1 LDGTDSITSWLIKKN
16 DRTIYTHKK
25 VYNVNDIV
33 LATIEDYVMKKFDT
47 IDNINIYVDTYI
59 LSASHVILENE
70 NARSLYNN
78 YKTYDI
84 LPDSP
89 KAERLLRLYIL
100 ALIIENQSQNTN
112 DIKQIDYYKFEE
124 ILSKYKHQREQKSE
138 KSYNLEEIDVLYLEN
153 LLNNPNIG
161 VLVDNQTKKYIWT
174 ILINQEA
181 QKLFESYLYKNE
193 VPVSENDRKKLLVY
207 WLAHNI
213 HSIQILFMWTKVDSN
228 FFLDTA
234 INAVESYK
242 RLKDIIQNKGT
253 DQNYYQWMKT
263 TKWVT

>member
-1 LDGTDSITSWLIKKN
+1 M
-16 DRTIYTHKK
+16 
-25 VYNVNDIV
+25 NDIV

-161 VLVDNQTKKYIWT
+161 VLVDNQTKKYI
-174 ILINQEA
+174 
-181 QKLFESYLYKNE
+181 
-193 VPVSENDRKKLLVY
+193 
-207 WLAHNI
+207 
-213 HSIQILFMWTKVDSN
+213 
-228 FFLDTA
+228 
-234 INAVESYK
+234 
-242 RLKDIIQNKGT
+242 
-253 DQNYYQWMKT
+253 
-263 TKWVT
+263 